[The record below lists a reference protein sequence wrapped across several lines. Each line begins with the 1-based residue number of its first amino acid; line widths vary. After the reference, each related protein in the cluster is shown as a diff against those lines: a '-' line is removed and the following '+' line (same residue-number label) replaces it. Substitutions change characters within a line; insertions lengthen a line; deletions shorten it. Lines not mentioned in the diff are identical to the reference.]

1 MASAVL
7 PIHLLAGVFVHVYA
21 DGDSIIRIDGAV
33 AAFDVPDDPIFV
45 DDDVRTK
52 SPLIA
57 LTLDWVSF

>member
-1 MASAVL
+1 MHVDTHGDGIVRIDSAV
-7 PIHLLAGVFVHVYA
+7 ASFY
-21 DGDSIIRIDGAV
+21 
-33 AAFDVPDDPIFV
+33 VPDDPIFV